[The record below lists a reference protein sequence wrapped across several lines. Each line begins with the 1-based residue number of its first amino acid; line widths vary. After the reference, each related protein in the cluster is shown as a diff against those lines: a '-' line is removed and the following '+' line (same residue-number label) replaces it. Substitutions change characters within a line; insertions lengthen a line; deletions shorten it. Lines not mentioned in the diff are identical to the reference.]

1 MNAHLLGVYRG
12 ASRFPIDALQGLH
25 SSVGFTNGFVRN
37 LSTRSAIHITPWM
50 PIQSSKMTGVLG
62 RPMEHMQTRFRT
74 KWLLDTYRFSATS
87 VRFASS
93 HPSSAKHPIPSP
105 ANKEKTNGK
114 SHGSKSNDATNTI
127 AKSANHP
134 TDVSTPTTSAAA
146 VKPKKSI
153 KERIKEELLH
163 YWHGSK
169 LLAKEVRISSK
180 LLWHML
186 KGEQLT
192 RREQRQLKRT
202 ASDLFRLVPF
212 SVFLIVPF
220 MELLLPV
227 ALKLFPGMLP
237 STFEA
242 KEVKEEKR
250 RKLLKVRI
258 EMAKFL
264 RETIDEST
272 GVKKGD
278 NTKAPTTELIDFFF
292 QLRNSEEPLDT
303 NELMAIAKKFGDD
316 LTLDN
321 LSRPQL
327 ISMCRFMGINTFGT
341 ENFLRYQLR
350 NRMRQIK
357 ADDRLIAAEG
367 VDTLTSQ
374 ELIQACSS
382 RGLRTVSV
390 PESQLRMILKQ
401 WLDLHLEQQLPST
414 LLVLTYAFALLAPTP
429 SSAPEALQATLSSL
443 PDELVNEAQLN
454 MLEREGLATAKQRL
468 DVIEEQEELIADE
481 RERSKLEEE
490 SAERSANE
498 AKEKKEAKLAAEQA
512 KKQESDT
519 HS

>member
-1 MNAHLLGVYRG
+1 T
-12 ASRFPIDALQGLH
+12 
-25 SSVGFTNGFVRN
+25 SS
-37 LSTRSAIHITPWM
+37 AAP
-50 PIQSSKMTGVLG
+50 
-62 RPMEHMQTRFRT
+62 
-74 KWLLDTYRFSATS
+74 SAT
-87 VRFASS
+87 V
-93 HPSSAKHPIPSP
+93 
-105 ANKEKTNGK
+105 
-114 SHGSKSNDATNTI
+114 
-127 AKSANHP
+127 
-134 TDVSTPTTSAAA
+134 
-146 VKPKKSI
+146 VKPKKPL
-153 KERIKEELLH
+153 KQRIKEELLH

-192 RREQRQLKRT
+192 RREQRQLRRT

-212 SVFLIVPF
+212 SVFIIVPF

-272 GVKKGD
+272 SAKQG
-278 NTKAPTTELIDFFF
+278 NNSKAPTTELIDFFM
-292 QLRNSEEPLDT
+292 QLRSSEASMDN
-303 NELMAIAKKFGDD
+303 NELLSIAKKFGDD

-327 ISMCRFMGINTFGT
+327 ISMCRFMGINAFGT
-341 ENFLRYQLR
+341 DNFLRYQLR

-367 VDTLTSQ
+367 VDTLTPQ
-374 ELIQACSS
+374 ELVHACSS
-382 RGLRTVSV
+382 RGLRTVGV
-390 PESQLRMILKQ
+390 PESHLRTALSQ

-414 LLVLTYAFALLAPTP
+414 LLVLTYAFSLLAPVP

-443 PDELVNEAQLN
+443 PHELVNEAQLN

-468 DVIEEQEELIADE
+468 DVIEEQEELIEDE
-481 RERSKLEEE
+481 RERRKVSGRCK
-490 SAERSANE
+490 
-498 AKEKKEAKLAAEQA
+498 
-512 KKQESDT
+512 
-519 HS
+519 

>member
-1 MNAHLLGVYRG
+1 MAARMNSILHGVYRG
-12 ASRFPIDALQGLH
+12 TRHFTTGALQRSRPTLGSCNVQNPAVLL
-25 SSVGFTNGFVRN
+25 FNAYR
-37 LSTRSAIHITPWM
+37 LSAN
-50 PIQSSKMTGVLG
+50 
-62 RPMEHMQTRFRT
+62 
-74 KWLLDTYRFSATS
+74 S
-87 VRFASS
+87 VRFASNNPKS
-93 HPSSAKHPIPSP
+93 TAHPVPSPTANKSDKDAKVQEAVEAVKTLENAAKISSATATTATATP
-105 ANKEKTNGK
+105 A
-114 SHGSKSNDATNTI
+114 SVA
-127 AKSANHP
+127 
-134 TDVSTPTTSAAA
+134 
-146 VKPKKSI
+146 KPKKPL

-264 RETIDEST
+264 RETIDEGAS
-272 GVKKGD
+272 GKQD
-278 NTKAPTTELIDFFF
+278 DSTKAPTTELIDFFMK
-292 QLRNSEEPLDT
+292 LRSSEASMDT
-303 NELMAIAKKFGDD
+303 NELLNIAKKFGDD

-321 LSRPQL
+321 F
-327 ISMCRFMGINTFGT
+327 MCRFMGINAFGT
-341 ENFLRYQLR
+341 DNFLRYQLR
-350 NRMRQIK
+350 NRMREIK

-367 VDTLTSQ
+367 VDTLTPQ
-374 ELIQACSS
+374 ELIHACSS
-382 RGLRTVSV
+382 RGLRTVGI
-390 PESQLRMILKQ
+390 PESQLRVVLNQ

-414 LLVLTYAFALLAPTP
+414 LLVLTYAFALLAPIP
-429 SSAPEALQATLSSL
+429 SSAPEALQVTLSSL
-443 PDELVNEAQLN
+443 PNELVNEAQLN

-468 DVIEEQEELIADE
+468 AVIEEQEELIADE
-481 RERSKLEEE
+481 RERRKLEEE
-490 SAERSANE
+490 SALRSATE
-498 AKEKKEAKLAAEQA
+498 AQEKEEAEQAAKKEADKS
-512 KKQESDT
+512 SDK
-519 HS
+519 